1 MRLRH
6 EEESREVEIGSD
18 ESSRNR
24 RHCSSDSSSSS
35 SSSSRSSQ
43 AIEDSG
49 RKRSKETCALVEARY
64 RINVNDESTRDEARA
79 RQRTRGGTLFPIMLV
94 LNDPLEYYGDA
105 RDVVR

>member
-1 MRLRH
+1 MDRSDETKERLRH

-35 SSSSRSSQ
+35 SSSRSSQ

-49 RKRSKETCALVEARY
+49 KLTDASRCRALQFLLRL
-64 RINVNDESTRDEARA
+64 
-79 RQRTRGGTLFPIMLV
+79 RQM
-94 LNDPLEYYGDA
+94 D
-105 RDVVR
+105 